1 MRDMFKAVALL
12 VLIIIG
18 FAVPVVC
25 AVELIRFIS
34 DEESIQIVLTLIL
47 AVPVVI
53 ASIVSTLWLFEKFET
68 KL

>member
-18 FAVPVVC
+18 NAVPVVC

>member
-18 FAVPVVC
+18 MMVPVVC

-34 DEESIQIVLTLIL
+34 DEEAIQIILTLIL
-47 AVPVVI
+47 AVPAVF
-53 ASIVSTLWLFEKFET
+53 ASIVSTLWLYEKFET

>member
-12 VLIIIG
+12 LIIIIG
-18 FAVPVVC
+18 NAVPVVC